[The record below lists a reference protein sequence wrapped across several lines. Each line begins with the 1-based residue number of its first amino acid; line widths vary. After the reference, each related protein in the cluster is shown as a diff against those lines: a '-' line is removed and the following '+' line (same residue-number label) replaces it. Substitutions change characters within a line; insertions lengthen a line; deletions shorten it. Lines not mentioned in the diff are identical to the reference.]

1 MCIYKRELLAVFLHT
16 DKFGDHRYSDGG
28 MFLIGQVTSR
38 DHMFKIF
45 CEILSESPSSSVG
58 SVPSLE
64 VIVLVQRR
72 YKVLNLSSD
81 LTKPH
86 D

>member
-1 MCIYKRELLAVFLHT
+1 MHLQHLLTVFLHT

-58 SVPSLE
+58 SLPSLE
-64 VIVLVQRR
+64 VIVLVQ
-72 YKVLNLSSD
+72 KEI
-81 LTKPH
+81 
-86 D
+86 

>member
-1 MCIYKRELLAVFLHT
+1 MHLQHLVAVFLHT

-45 CEILSESPSSSVG
+45 CEIWSESPSRSVG
-58 SVPSLE
+58 SLPSLE
-64 VIVLVQRR
+64 VIVLVQ
-72 YKVLNLSSD
+72 KEI
-81 LTKPH
+81 
-86 D
+86 

>member
-1 MCIYKRELLAVFLHT
+1 MHLQHLLTVFLHT

-28 MFLIGQVTSR
+28 MFLIGHITSR
-38 DHMFKIF
+38 EQMFKIF
-45 CEILSESPSSSVG
+45 CEILGESPSRSVG
-58 SVPSLE
+58 SLPSLE
-64 VIVLVQRR
+64 VIVLVQ
-72 YKVLNLSSD
+72 KEMNLSSN